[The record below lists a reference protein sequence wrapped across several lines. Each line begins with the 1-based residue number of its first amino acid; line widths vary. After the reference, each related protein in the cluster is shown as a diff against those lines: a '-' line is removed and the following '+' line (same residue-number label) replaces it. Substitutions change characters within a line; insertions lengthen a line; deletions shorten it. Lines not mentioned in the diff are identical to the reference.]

1 MGAALS
7 FLPVC
12 LLPLGSGVGR
22 RQQGAGGG
30 RLLGQERQWGD
41 RASLRQERC
50 SQGHVGAMQP
60 PTPPRGDGLAGGPW
74 MRTRVVWTLGGLY
87 CEPGKGGCDPR
98 IEFS

>member
-22 RQQGAGGG
+22 WQQGAGGG
-30 RLLGQERQWGD
+30 RRLGQERQWGD

-50 SQGHVGAMQP
+50 SQGHVGAVHSP
-60 PTPPRGDGLAGGPW
+60 WRWACRWAVDEDPCGLDTWG
-74 MRTRVVWTLGGLY
+74 TVL
-87 CEPGKGGCDPR
+87 
-98 IEFS
+98 